1 MRIRC
6 GLAGFVLSCG
16 CAAGVYETYD
26 VGVVSV
32 IDERGD
38 RCSNPAHRPGR
49 PFALG
54 LSEREAGARAARGS
68 IESES
73 LFSLSRNARN

>member
-26 VGVVSV
+26 IGIVSV
-32 IDERGD
+32 IDERSA
-38 RCSNPAHRPGR
+38 RCTNRAHQQGR

-54 LSEREAGARAARGS
+54 LSDGQQAPDLVGTVLERPRPS
-68 IESES
+68 T
-73 LFSLSRNARN
+73 SRDIQS